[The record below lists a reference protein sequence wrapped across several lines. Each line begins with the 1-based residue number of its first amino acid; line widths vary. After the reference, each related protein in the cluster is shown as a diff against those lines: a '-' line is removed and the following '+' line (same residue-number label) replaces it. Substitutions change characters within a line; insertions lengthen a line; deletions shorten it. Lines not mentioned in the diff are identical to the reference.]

1 MLSSGGCSA
10 AKEAPGCR
18 GRGRTRKHLGVPQPS
33 QRQALARGQGTGSGA
48 PLHLSSDSKA
58 HISLK
63 KWGLGIPEVLIPT
76 SDGRSSGRDNSSCRA
91 DFLLHHAWAEST
103 EIGAG
108 KAEVVMEPGHPPQA
122 DVLQQQER
130 ESSGFPPTSCS
141 YEQDI
146 DFLHLLQAQHTDCE
160 HGLHLE
166 PLVP

>member
-1 MLSSGGCSA
+1 MGA
-10 AKEAPGCR
+10 AQLRKLRAAEDAAARGSTLGCR
-18 GRGRTRKHLGVPQPS
+18 SLPKGKPWLGGK
-33 QRQALARGQGTGSGA
+33 ARVQERPCISA
-48 PLHLSSDSKA
+48 VIQKA

-91 DFLLHHAWAEST
+91 DFLLHHVWAEST